1 MKTLKKGKL
10 FYPIKYDAAA
20 LRLVADMQK
29 QIDEY
34 QEIIDNIFI
43 LLHFPKQQ
51 ILAKYDDKVSD
62 IFRRIIELQKQAETN
77 TKSN

>member
-1 MKTLKKGKL
+1 MKPLKKGKL
-10 FYPIKYDAAA
+10 FYTIKYDAAA

-29 QIDEY
+29 EIDEY
-34 QEIIDNIFI
+34 QEIIDNIFM

-62 IFRRIIELQKQAETN
+62 IFRKIIELQKQAGIE
-77 TKSN
+77 TKSK

>member
-1 MKTLKKGKL
+1 MKLLKKGKL
-10 FYPIKYDAAA
+10 FYTIKYDAAA

-29 QIDEY
+29 EIDEY
-34 QEIIDNIFI
+34 QEIIDNIFM

-62 IFRRIIELQKQAETN
+62 IFRKIIELQKQAGIE
-77 TKSN
+77 TKSK

>member
-1 MKTLKKGKL
+1 MKPLKKGKL
-10 FYPIKYDAAA
+10 FYTIKYDAAA

-29 QIDEY
+29 EIDQY

-51 ILAKYDDKVSD
+51 ILAKHDAKVSD

-77 TKSN
+77 TKSV